1 MYMLYVYIYAVVQ
14 DIYNATLHN
23 VYYYCIKHACVMST
37 LMHTNVSVCA
47 KLATTVFNIRHACR

>member
-14 DIYNATLHN
+14 DIYNTILHN
-23 VYYYCIKHACVMST
+23 IYYYCIKHACVMST
-37 LMHTNVSVCA
+37 LMHTNVSVSA